1 VRNVIE
7 QSKLPNPARIADRR
21 NKIYS
26 TQGEDMNRGVKKL
39 LMGFY
44 NGWDGVMNLK
54 YNPIRFM
61 GSMAW
66 QMYSMT
72 LLSIIWSCT
81 FCALFAGW
89 QGIIPLLYGHVALVA
104 VIFFTYATFKEGNER
119 NEGWFKSWQEEINK
133 KEYFTDT
140 TKNTCKWDL
149 EKEA

>member
-1 VRNVIE
+1 
-7 QSKLPNPARIADRR
+7 
-21 NKIYS
+21 
-26 TQGEDMNRGVKKL
+26 MKKL
-39 LMGFY
+39 LMSFY

-89 QGIIPLLYGHVALVA
+89 QGIIPLLYGHVALIV
-104 VIFFTYATFKEGNER
+104 VIFFTYATFKEGNDR
-119 NEGWFKSWQEEINK
+119 NEEWFKRWQEELNRKPVDI
-133 KEYFTDT
+133 

>member
-1 VRNVIE
+1 
-7 QSKLPNPARIADRR
+7 
-21 NKIYS
+21 
-26 TQGEDMNRGVKKL
+26 MNRGVKKL

-61 GSMAW
+61 GSTAW

-72 LLSIIWSCT
+72 LLSVIWSCT
-81 FCALFAGW
+81 FCTLFAGW
-89 QGIIPLLYGHVALVA
+89 QGIIPLLYGHIALIV

-119 NEGWFKSWQEEINK
+119 NEAWFKSWQEDINK

>member
-1 VRNVIE
+1 
-7 QSKLPNPARIADRR
+7 
-21 NKIYS
+21 
-26 TQGEDMNRGVKKL
+26 MNRGVKKL

-89 QGIIPLLYGHVALVA
+89 QGIIPLLYGHVALIV

-119 NEGWFKSWQEEINK
+119 NEKWFATWQEEINK
-133 KEYFTDT
+133 KEYFTDI

>member
-1 VRNVIE
+1 
-7 QSKLPNPARIADRR
+7 
-21 NKIYS
+21 
-26 TQGEDMNRGVKKL
+26 MNRGVKKL

-89 QGIIPLLYGHVALVA
+89 QGIIPLLYGHVALIV

-119 NEGWFKSWQEEINK
+119 NEKWFATWQEEINK

>member
-1 VRNVIE
+1 MTSQVQNVIE
-7 QSKLPNPARIADRR
+7 QNKQRNQESFAGKR
-21 NKIYS
+21 NKIYL
-26 TQGEDMNRGVKKL
+26 TQGEVMNRGVKKL

-104 VIFFTYATFKEGNER
+104 VIFFTYATFKEGNDR
-119 NEGWFKSWQEEINK
+119 NEKWFKNWQSEIK
-133 KEYFTDT
+133 GKE
-140 TKNTCKWDL
+140 NGRH
-149 EKEA
+149 